1 MKQTEIKEIQIK
13 LQNWYEENKRE
24 LPWRNTKDPYK
35 IWISEIILQQTRV
48 KQGYQ
53 YYLNFLEKFPTIQ
66 SLANSDE
73 QEVLK
78 QWQGLGY
85 YTRAR
90 NLHKTAKIITDKF
103 NGTFPNRYTDILSLA
118 GIGEYTASAISS
130 FAFKLPHAVL
140 DGNVYRFLSRLFAD
154 ETPIQTSAGKKVF
167 NKYASLLLDKKNP
180 DTHNQAIMEIGALQC
195 TPTSPNCPECPIDTH
210 CKAFEVGKVEEFPVK
225 TKKIKQR
232 KRYFN
237 YLFILDNEKTFI
249 QKRTRKDIWQNLYE
263 LPLIESNKSL
273 TWNEITKTDD
283 FLNYFS
289 ENTNIS
295 AEKPTE
301 INHILSHQKIMA
313 RFFVV
318 YSQGQKPK
326 NTIEVSIN
334 KLENYPISRLIDI
347 FLKENIKDYYKLF
360 VKV

>member
-1 MKQTEIKEIQIK
+1 MTQKEIKEIQIK
-13 LQNWYEENKRE
+13 LQTWYKENKRE
-24 LPWRNTKDPYK
+24 LPWRQTTNPYK
-35 IWISEIILQQTRV
+35 IWLSEIILQQTRV

-66 SLANSDE
+66 SLANADE

-90 NLHKTAKIITDKF
+90 NLHKTAQIITEKF
-103 NGTFPNRYTDILSLA
+103 NGTFPNQYADILSLA
-118 GIGEYTASAISS
+118 GIGEYTAAAISS
-130 FAFKLPHAVL
+130 FAFQLPHAVL

-154 ETPIQTSAGKKVF
+154 ETPIQTSAGKKQF
-167 NKYASLLLDKKNP
+167 NQYASLLLDKKNP
-180 DTHNQAIMEIGALQC
+180 DIHNQAIMEMGALQC
-195 TPTSPNCPECPIDTH
+195 TPTSPNCPKCPIDTH
-210 CKAFEVGKVEEFPVK
+210 CKAFEVGKVELLPVK

-249 QKRTRKDIWQNLYE
+249 QKREKKDIWQNLYE

-273 TWNEITKTDD
+273 TWDKLCNTDG
-283 FLNYFS
+283 FKHYFS
-289 ENTNIS
+289 DNTNIS
-295 AEKPTE
+295 AEKPIE

-313 RFFVV
+313 RFFIVH
-318 YSQGQKPK
+318 SQGKKPK
-326 NTIEVSIN
+326 KTVEVSIN
-334 KLENYPISRLIDI
+334 RLNDYPISRLIEI
-347 FLKENIKDYYKLF
+347 FFEENLQKL
-360 VKV
+360 V